1 MLMCDSL
8 RLPADHAFCA
18 QCAEEDGKELHYRF
32 NFALLIEPVI
42 ARHEIE
48 DSVRIPILV
57 RGEEA
62 RHFLHG
68 FHPKDVR
75 NRKSTLDRL
84 KQRLLPLL
92 GSQLVYGKS
101 ASSQD
106 QQKPHPFRLVIRATA
121 GKGEGSKKYHL
132 TGTRLGKL

>member
-1 MLMCDSL
+1 M
-8 RLPADHAFCA
+8 
-18 QCAEEDGKELHYRF
+18 
-32 NFALLIEPVI
+32 LIESVV
-42 ARHEIE
+42 ARHGNE
-48 DSVRIPILV
+48 DPVRIPVLV

-92 GSQLVYGKS
+92 GSHLVYGE
-101 ASSQD
+101 SSPGQEE
-106 QQKPHPFRLVIRATA
+106 QQKPRPFRLVIRASA